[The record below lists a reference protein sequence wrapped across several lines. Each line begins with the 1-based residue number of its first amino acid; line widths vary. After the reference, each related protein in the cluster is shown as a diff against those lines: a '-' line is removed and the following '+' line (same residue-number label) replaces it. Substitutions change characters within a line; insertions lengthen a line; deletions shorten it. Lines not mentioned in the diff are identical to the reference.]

1 MPKKHKLQ
9 RDIVTSVVN
18 KGKTN
23 YVKVS
28 RVTTSK
34 RELENAADSTIQKEI
49 SCSADTFGS
58 LLQAY
63 YHHQKILSYNVVKK
77 K

>member
-9 RDIVTSVVN
+9 RGHRDIATSVVN

-28 RVTTSK
+28 RFTTSK
-34 RELENAADSTIQKEI
+34 ESWKMLQIQQFK
-49 SCSADTFGS
+49 
-58 LLQAY
+58 
-63 YHHQKILSYNVVKK
+63 
-77 K
+77 

>member
-1 MPKKHKLQ
+1 MPKKHRLQ
-9 RDIVTSVVN
+9 RGHRDIVTSVVN

-28 RVTTSK
+28 RVTTTSK
-34 RELENAADSTIQKEI
+34 GELENAADSTIQNEI

-63 YHHQKILSYNVVKK
+63 YHHQKIL
-77 K
+77 

>member
-9 RDIVTSVVN
+9 RGHRDIVTSVVN

-28 RVTTSK
+28 RVTTTSK
-34 RELENAADSTIQKEI
+34 GELENAADSTIR
-49 SCSADTFGS
+49 
-58 LLQAY
+58 
-63 YHHQKILSYNVVKK
+63 
-77 K
+77 